1 MNLPHSLSRL
11 LLGPDP
17 ERHPAIG
24 LTLLVSALYLLNSGQ
39 VVAAVSVGY
48 ASAVLAPYLL
58 AFMLTGAVLF
68 YGLLRSGLSQRWSD
82 PNLVVVQSIYC
93 AFAVSLGYLTVGL
106 HFRGV
111 VLTFM
116 PVILLP
122 SQFALPPRRIRQLT
136 TAMLLLLVGT
146 TLVNWYVNPSEPEV
160 VGDILRCT
168 YVTVILVAVCAVA
181 QRVSVSRHEMK
192 LKSEALAIAL
202 SKVEHMAAHD
212 QLTGLINRHRMHEV
226 LDKEWHRLQRQARP
240 TTLIMMDLDHFKRV
254 NDTLGHQVGDEVL
267 KRFAMLADTYLR
279 DADVVSRWG
288 GEEFLVFCP
297 DTSADQAL
305 IALNRLREQ
314 VHVRPFLQSHPDL
327 QITFSAGLATLRPS
341 ESMANAIERA
351 DQALYQAKE
360 AGRDRFMQ
368 SP

>member
-1 MNLPHSLSRL
+1 MNLPPPLSRL

-17 ERHPAIG
+17 DRHPAIG
-24 LTLLVSALYLLNSGQ
+24 LTLLVSALYLVNAVQ
-39 VVAAVSVGY
+39 IVAAVSVGY
-48 ASAVLAPYLL
+48 ASAVLAPYFL

-82 PNLVVVQSIYC
+82 PNLVVAQSIYC
-93 AFAVSLGYLTVGL
+93 AFAVALGYLTVDL

-122 SQFALPPRRIRQLT
+122 GQFALQPRRIRQLT
-136 TAMLLLLVGT
+136 VVMFLLLVGT
-146 TLVNWYVNPSEPEV
+146 TIVNWYVNPGEPEL

-168 YVTVILVAVCAVA
+168 YVTVILVAVCVVA
-181 QRVSVSRHEMK
+181 QAVSRTRHDMK
-192 LKSEALAIAL
+192 LKSEALANAL

-212 QLTGLINRHRMHEV
+212 QLTGLLNRHRMHEV
-226 LDKEWHRLQRQARP
+226 LDKEWHRLQRQTRP
-240 TTLIMMDLDHFKRV
+240 TTLVMMDLDHFKRV
-254 NDTLGHQVGDEVL
+254 NDTLGHQAGDEVL
-267 KRFAMLADTYLR
+267 KRFATLADTYLR

-288 GEEFLVFCP
+288 GEEFLVLCP
-297 DTSADQAL
+297 DTTAEQAQ
-305 IALNRLREQ
+305 IALNRLRDQ
-314 VHVRPFLQSHPDL
+314 VHVAPFLDSHPAL

-341 ESMANAIERA
+341 ESMASAIERA
-351 DQALYQAKE
+351 DQTLYQAKE

>member
-24 LTLLVSALYLLNSGQ
+24 LTLLVSALYLVNSGQ

-93 AFAVSLGYLTVGL
+93 AFAVSLGYLTVDL

-136 TAMLLLLVGT
+136 TAMFLLLVGT

-181 QRVSVSRHEMK
+181 QRVDRKSV
-192 LKSEALAIAL
+192 
-202 SKVEHMAAHD
+202 V
-212 QLTGLINRHRMHEV
+212 
-226 LDKEWHRLQRQARP
+226 
-240 TTLIMMDLDHFKRV
+240 
-254 NDTLGHQVGDEVL
+254 
-267 KRFAMLADTYLR
+267 
-279 DADVVSRWG
+279 
-288 GEEFLVFCP
+288 
-297 DTSADQAL
+297 
-305 IALNRLREQ
+305 
-314 VHVRPFLQSHPDL
+314 
-327 QITFSAGLATLRPS
+327 
-341 ESMANAIERA
+341 
-351 DQALYQAKE
+351 
-360 AGRDRFMQ
+360 
-368 SP
+368 